1 MICWVSGVIQV
12 VGVDGV
18 VDSLVRDFVEK
29 DPQRVHQLLIQS
41 SMETSRFHLETVQIV
56 SQTPQ

>member
-1 MICWVSGVIQV
+1 MLGVIQV
-12 VGVDGV
+12 VVVDGV
-18 VDSLVRDFVEK
+18 VDSLVRDFVEQ
-29 DPQRVHQLLIQS
+29 DPQGVHKLLIQS